1 MLPRYQATRCTCTDI
16 NIQGQ
21 PQVQPHEAGAAKTSP
36 PVSVP
41 SQTAWLKWQPSFL
54 CRTFVQRV
62 LVGPN
67 MFGLIATLMLIV
79 RVSPMP
85 GTPARVHASMREAHM
100 LFPHGSMH
108 GIPQVTHLAPI
119 VTRG

>member
-41 SQTAWLKWQPSFL
+41 SLLAISSGAALFSPALKAQMLELLPTPL
-54 CRTFVQRV
+54 
-62 LVGPN
+62 LKA
-67 MFGLIATLMLIV
+67 LKLLLTLLKPLLKKLLLLSNSIGFAV
-79 RVSPMP
+79 
-85 GTPARVHASMREAHM
+85 
-100 LFPHGSMH
+100 
-108 GIPQVTHLAPI
+108 
-119 VTRG
+119 